1 MREAVEGP
9 VEGSVKETEQIRI
22 SSNLRDN
29 EIYIRKQC
37 ENCADILVRPMRLG
51 EDRKVDCLMV
61 YIEVTVSNM
70 MLDDS
75 AIGKMINHFW
85 KIPPEKNTG
94 ISQKIT
100 VWALQMCRNWKIWMK
115 FLEQSCLE
123 NAVFFIDG
131 YNKAMK
137 ISSKGYPDMGVS
149 EAESEKVLRGSRE
162 GFSDSVKTNSA
173 LVRKR
178 IRDTE

>member
-1 MREAVEGP
+1 MREA

-75 AIGKMINHFW
+75 AIGKNDQSFL
-85 KIPPEKNTG
+85 ENTAGKNTG
-94 ISQKIT
+94 ISQK
-100 VWALQMCRNWKIWMK
+100 
-115 FLEQSCLE
+115 
-123 NAVFFIDG
+123 
-131 YNKAMK
+131 
-137 ISSKGYPDMGVS
+137 
-149 EAESEKVLRGSRE
+149 
-162 GFSDSVKTNSA
+162 
-173 LVRKR
+173 
-178 IRDTE
+178 

>member
-9 VEGSVKETEQIRI
+9 VKETEQIRI

-85 KIPPEKNTG
+85 KIPPEKYRNF
-94 ISQKIT
+94 SKIT

-123 NAVFFIDG
+123 MQCF
-131 YNKAMK
+131 
-137 ISSKGYPDMGVS
+137 
-149 EAESEKVLRGSRE
+149 L
-162 GFSDSVKTNSA
+162 
-173 LVRKR
+173 
-178 IRDTE
+178 

>member
-1 MREAVEGP
+1 MRY
-9 VEGSVKETEQIRI
+9 I
-22 SSNLRDN
+22 S
-29 EIYIRKQC
+29 EKQC

-85 KIPPEKNTG
+85 KIPPEKIQEFLKNNSLG
-94 ISQKIT
+94 IADVQK
-100 VWALQMCRNWKIWMK
+100 
-115 FLEQSCLE
+115 LENMDEVFGAILSG

-149 EAESEKVLRGSRE
+149 EAESRKGIAWFQGRFLRFGKDK
-162 GFSDSVKTNSA
+162 FCTCTQKNP
-173 LVRKR
+173 
-178 IRDTE
+178 

>member
-9 VEGSVKETEQIRI
+9 VKETEQIRI

-37 ENCADILVRPMRLG
+37 ENCTDILVRPMRLG

-85 KIPPEKNTG
+85 KIPPEEIQEFLKNNSLG
-94 ISQKIT
+94 
-100 VWALQMCRNWKIWMK
+100 WKIWMK

-123 NAVFFIDG
+123 MQCF
-131 YNKAMK
+131 
-137 ISSKGYPDMGVS
+137 
-149 EAESEKVLRGSRE
+149 L
-162 GFSDSVKTNSA
+162 
-173 LVRKR
+173 
-178 IRDTE
+178 

>member
-1 MREAVEGP
+1 MIEFTDYAVFEFLNQGNQWYKIN
-9 VEGSVKETEQIRI
+9 SVRKGISLMQYIKETEQIRI

-29 EIYIRKQC
+29 EVYIRKQC

-85 KIPPEKNTG
+85 KIPPEKIQEFLKNNSLG
-94 ISQKIT
+94 IADVQK
-100 VWALQMCRNWKIWMK
+100 
-115 FLEQSCLE
+115 LE
-123 NAVFFIDG
+123 NMDEVFG
-131 YNKAMK
+131 
-137 ISSKGYPDMGVS
+137 
-149 EAESEKVLRGSRE
+149 ESLWKNQ
-162 GFSDSVKTNSA
+162 K
-173 LVRKR
+173 
-178 IRDTE
+178 

>member
-1 MREAVEGP
+1 MREA

-29 EIYIRKQC
+29 EVYIRKQC

-75 AIGKMINHFW
+75 AIRERYRLRLFLWIKD
-85 KIPPEKNTG
+85 IPRVMANLWSWVIPLST
-94 ISQKIT
+94 I
-100 VWALQMCRNWKIWMK
+100 
-115 FLEQSCLE
+115 
-123 NAVFFIDG
+123 
-131 YNKAMK
+131 
-137 ISSKGYPDMGVS
+137 
-149 EAESEKVLRGSRE
+149 
-162 GFSDSVKTNSA
+162 
-173 LVRKR
+173 
-178 IRDTE
+178 